1 VRSTARPG
9 VPGGAVDHQ
18 PAPHLHHA
26 FDQGDVCRKVGGL
39 LLVWTFGFPVE
50 TPAQSRPAEAWLEVN
65 RSSGSKFLAFG
76 SLLAQRGARRQG
88 GAMVSRLIQRF
99 AVGPVVGL
107 LACSTGTVFKNTW
120 KDPDAAPLSVKKGDL
135 VIAMVMSKEETTR
148 RSGEDFLS
156 DELRARGMRPIP
168 SFTLIPTDQVDNRE
182 KATAAIKES
191 GAVAVFV
198 LRPIAVTNEQTYM
211 PPTYMGGGPYGGFGP
226 YYGYGWGAADSPGY
240 VVSNTVVRVESLVFD
255 LRQDKLIWGGQS
267 ETTNPER
274 LDLFI
279 KDVVKG
285 ASEDMVR
292 RGVIAPPP
300 S

>member
-1 VRSTARPG
+1 
-9 VPGGAVDHQ
+9 
-18 PAPHLHHA
+18 
-26 FDQGDVCRKVGGL
+26 
-39 LLVWTFGFPVE
+39 
-50 TPAQSRPAEAWLEVN
+50 
-65 RSSGSKFLAFG
+65 
-76 SLLAQRGARRQG
+76 
-88 GAMVSRLIQRF
+88 MVSRLIQRF

-240 VVSNTVVRVESLVFD
+240 VVSNTVVRAESLVFD

-300 S
+300 